1 METTKKFEEL
11 EHSSVKLTVTIP
23 KKDVKKNY
31 DELITQYAKTIQL
44 PGFRKGKVPISI
56 LERKYGE
63 ALKQDA
69 TSDIV
74 EKAVEQVFTDL
85 DKNDAEHRPLPYAR
99 PTMDE
104 FPPIDFDKDLVF
116 SIKYDVMPKVKV
128 EGLDKVSI
136 KEPQVSVGDAELKE
150 ELENIRQRNAMVID
164 KKDDEKAAKDD
175 VVTIDY
181 FEVDDSDKEIEG
193 SKREDFVFTIGT
205 EQNIFKIDNDIIGMK
220 KGDTKVISKKFAKDD
235 ENKELAG
242 TTKKVSVTIKALKV
256 RNLPDLDDEL
266 AQDVN
271 EKYKNLADLK
281 ADITKNL
288 NTALENRM
296 REIKASAILDQLVE
310 KNAIVLPKSM
320 IEAEKE
326 SRWRMM
332 AQQFQMSPD
341 QLESMLTGSG
351 QTKEAMLE
359 TWVGDCEKML
369 KSRLIVEELL
379 KMRKIEVSDAEIDAE
394 YEKIGAEANISAE
407 EVKKHYADAQR
418 KEYLIDDIRE
428 KKLYTQ
434 LFSEVKI
441 GKGDKTS
448 FADLFK
454 KQ

>member
-11 EHSSVKLTVTIP
+11 ENSSVKLTVTVP
-23 KKDVKKNY
+23 KKEVKKSY
-31 DELITQYAKTIQL
+31 DELIVQYAKTIQL
-44 PGFRKGKVPISI
+44 PGFRKGKVPVSI

-69 TSDIV
+69 ISDIV
-74 EKAVEQVFTDL
+74 EKAVEEVFTDL

-99 PTMDE
+99 PSMDE
-104 FPPIDFDKDLVF
+104 FPPIDFDKDLEF
-116 SIKYDVMPKVKV
+116 SINYDVMPKVKV

-181 FEVDDSDKEIEG
+181 FEVDDNDKEIEG

-205 EQNIFKIDNDIIGMK
+205 EQNIFKLDNDIIGMK

-418 KEYLIDDIRE
+418 KEYLKDDIRE
-428 KKLYTQ
+428 KKLYAQ

-441 GKGDKTS
+441 SKGDKTT